1 MICSAKRGLLSAIKR
16 RGTSACVAAVVISI
30 GAALPAPARAAAL
43 QEPTRIVG
51 VEIAGNTTI
60 HDTAILQH
68 VRTHPSREVNPQQ
81 IREDKRK
88 LYNTR
93 WFSSV
98 EHDYRNTSA
107 GPVLVFHVRERP
119 IVRRVT
125 YAGRRRIKRNLLDSW
140 TGLQVGSP
148 MDPSANREAAR
159 QIKRRYEEKGFRFA
173 EVTLEKGGEI
183 GDQEVVFRINE
194 GPKVFVY
201 KRDVTGNKFVSAAL
215 LKTKLGTKA
224 AIVGLPILSFGLY
237 NPETI
242 PNDVEKLEAYY
253 HALGYFDAKVT
264 AEPKF
269 SKDKAWVTVQ
279 YNVTEGQRYK
289 TRNVVYEGNGAL
301 SEKQLLKGRELKPG
315 DYFNARFMNKDV
327 SNMLTQYDEKGHYFA
342 QVQPVP
348 RFLEQPGLVDLVYEI
363 DEDKVRILRN
373 INVHLTNEHSNT
385 KETVVLDH
393 SPMAPGDIVSRTR
406 LRRLEGRLRSSG
418 IFEQGPGGVRVA
430 VTPGEQA
437 RGLAS
442 HTRPSSVMRA
452 QSADRPTGF
461 GHSVGYGQKTLSGAN
476 QPVSSLYFNPPAYFQ
491 KPVQA
496 KTLFRGQASSPAFHG
511 HTAPV
516 FRGQIPG
523 GDIRGQNFDP
533 ANPIYDNNPQGDPFG
548 RALTA
553 PDPGFVDIDVF
564 ANEGR
569 TGRLTFGGGLNSD
582 AGLVGSFVYDEANF
596 DLFRPPTSWAD
607 VIDGRAWRGG
617 GQRLRLEAV
626 PGDQV
631 SRYSAS
637 WTDPY
642 FLYSDYSLS
651 LSGFFFNRFFPDWD
665 ERRGGG
671 RIAIGKQ
678 ISPELSISGAIRLE
692 EVRINGASG
701 TPVPPDVLQEA
712 IGSSFLSTFRG
723 SVTHDTRNSSA
734 QPSEGHYAQLS
745 YEQAFGDFDYPRF
758 EAEYRQ
764 FQTVFSRPDGSGQ
777 HVFSVTGQLGWS
789 GDDTPIFERFY
800 AGGFQSFR
808 GFAFRGVGPV
818 ENSVSTGGTW
828 MAVGSAEYRF
838 PLVASDA
845 IQGVV
850 FTDFGTVE
858 NDVSFD
864 AFRLTVGAGL
874 RVTIPQM
881 GSVPLAFDFGFPV
894 LSEEFDDERIFSFY
908 VSANR

>member
-1 MICSAKRGLLSAIKR
+1 MICSAKRGLLSALKR
-16 RGTSACVAAVVISI
+16 HGTFVCVAAATVFI
-30 GAALPAPARAAAL
+30 GTALYAPSRAAAW

-51 VEIAGNTTI
+51 VEIEGNTTI
-60 HDTAILQH
+60 HDTVILQH

-98 EHDYRNTSA
+98 EHDYRNTNA

-125 YAGRRRIKRNLLDSW
+125 YAGRSRLKRNLLDSW
-140 TGLQVGSP
+140 TGLEVGSP

-173 EVTLEKGGEI
+173 EVTLEKGGEL
-183 GDQEVVFRINE
+183 GDQEVVFRIHE

-201 KRDVTGNKFVSAAL
+201 RREVTGSKFVSAAL
-215 LKTKLGTKA
+215 LKTKLNTKA
-224 AIVGLPILSFGLY
+224 AFFGLPLFSFGLY

-242 PNDVEKLEAYY
+242 PNDVEKLESYY
-253 HALGYFDAKVT
+253 HALGYFDAKIK

-269 SKDKAWVTVQ
+269 SKDKAWVTVH
-279 YNVTEGQRYK
+279 YDVTEGQRYK
-289 TRNVVYEGNGAL
+289 TRQVVYEGNGAI
-301 SEKQLLKGRELKPG
+301 SEKQLSKGRELKPG
-315 DYFNARFMNKDV
+315 DFFNARFMNKDV

-348 RFLEQPGLVDLVYEI
+348 RFLEQPGVVDLVYEI
-363 DEDKVRILRN
+363 DEDKVRVLRN

-393 SPMAPGDIVSRTR
+393 SPMAPGDIVSRTKLGR
-406 LRRLEGRLRSSG
+406 FQGRLGSSG
-418 IFEQGPGGVRVA
+418 IFEPGGIRVS

-437 RGLAS
+437 NGLAFN
-442 HTRPSSVMRA
+442 RRFSSILRA
-452 QSADRPTGF
+452 QNADRPAGF
-461 GHSVGYGQKTLSGAN
+461 GHSVGYQQKTFSGAK
-476 QPVSSLYFNPPAYFQ
+476 QTPSSMYFNPPAYFE
-491 KPVQA
+491 KPAKA
-496 KTLFRGQASSPAFHG
+496 KTLFRGQASSPVFHG
-511 HTAPV
+511 RSAPV

-533 ANPIYDNNPQGDPFG
+533 ANPIYNSSPQGDPFG

-569 TGRLTFGGGLNSD
+569 TGRLMFGGGLNSD

-651 LSGFFFNRFFPDWD
+651 VSGFFFNRFFPDWD

-678 ISPELSISGAIRLE
+678 INPELSISGAIRLE

-723 SVTHDTRNSSA
+723 SVTHDTRNSTA
-734 QPSEGHYAQLS
+734 QAADGHYAQLS
-745 YEQAFGDFDYPRF
+745 YEQAFGDFTYPRF
-758 EAEYRQ
+758 EGEYRR
-764 FQTVFSRPDGSGQ
+764 FRTIFSRPDGSGQ
-777 HVFSVTGQLGWS
+777 HVFSVSGQVGWS
-789 GDDTPIFERFY
+789 GNDTPIFERFY
-800 AGGFQSFR
+800 AGGVQSFR

-845 IQGVV
+845 IQGVF

-858 NDVSFD
+858 NDVRFD
-864 AFRLTVGAGL
+864 AFRLTLGAGL
-874 RVTIPQM
+874 RVSLPQM
-881 GSVPLAFDFGFPV
+881 GSVPLAFDFGIPV
-894 LSEEFDDERIFSFY
+894 LSEDFDDERIFSFTL
-908 VSANR
+908 SASR